1 MNKHSLNRFIDK
13 YYLGGNC
20 SSVVIN
26 SSEDILSTRFIT
38 GDKNLLGELTMTG
51 WKFEDAELGV
61 YNTEQL
67 VRLLSVMSENISMN
81 LTKVKT
87 KNGEKV
93 VSLKISD
100 SVSNVNYML
109 SDLSVISTPPNLKS
123 IPDFEVKIKVDKSF
137 MTKFV
142 AGKGALPDTDNFTV
156 LTNDDGVKVVIGY
169 AEINTNRVTL
179 PVETESYEVIDKVSF
194 NANLFRDVLV
204 ANKECESAT
213 LEISS
218 QGLARINFKVDEYD
232 ATYYLVAE
240 QDV

>member
-26 SSEDILSTRFIT
+26 SKGDSLSTRFIT
-38 GDKNLLGELTMTG
+38 GDKNLLGELTMSG
-51 WKFEDAELGV
+51 WNFDEADLGV

-67 VRLLSVMSENISMN
+67 VKLLSVLSDNISMN
-81 LTKVKT
+81 LTKAGDKA
-87 KNGEKV
+87 

-100 SVSNVNYML
+100 TKSDVNYML
-109 SDLSVISTPPNLKS
+109 SDLSVISSPPNLKS

-137 MTKFV
+137 MSKFV
-142 AGKGALPDTDNFTV
+142 AGKGALTDTDNFTV
-156 LTNDDGVKVVIGY
+156 ITDDEGVKVVIGY

-179 PVETESYEVIDKVSF
+179 PVETESYDKIENVSF

-213 LEISS
+213 LEVSS
-218 QGLARINFKVDEYD
+218 QGLARINFKIDEYD
-232 ATYYLVAE
+232 ATYYLVADT
-240 QDV
+240 DV

>member
-1 MNKHSLNRFIDK
+1 MNKHSLSRFIDK

-26 SSEDILSTRFIT
+26 SKGDKLSTRFIT
-38 GDKNLLGELTMTG
+38 GDKNLLGELHMTG
-51 WKFEDAELGV
+51 WDFDKADLGV

-67 VRLLSVMSENISMN
+67 IKLLSVLSENISMN
-81 LTKVKT
+81 LTKAGDKA
-87 KNGEKV
+87 

-100 SVSNVNYML
+100 TNSDVNYML
-109 SDLSVISTPPNLKS
+109 SDLSVISSPPNLKS

-142 AGKGALPDTDNFTV
+142 AGKGALADTDNFTV
-156 LTNDDGVKVVIGY
+156 ITSDDGVKIVIGY

-179 PVETESYEVIDKVSF
+179 PVETESYDKIENVSF
-194 NANLFRDVLV
+194 NANLFRDVLI

-213 LEISS
+213 LEVSS
-218 QGLARINFKVDEYD
+218 GGLARINFKIDEYD
-232 ATYYLVAE
+232 ATYYLVADT
-240 QDV
+240 DV

>member
-26 SSEDILSTRFIT
+26 SKGDKLSTRFIT
-38 GDKNLLGELTMTG
+38 GDKNLLGELHMTG
-51 WKFEDAELGV
+51 WNFDEADLGV

-67 VRLLSVMSENISMN
+67 VKLLSVLSENISMN
-81 LTKVKT
+81 LTKAGDKA
-87 KNGEKV
+87 

-100 SVSNVNYML
+100 TKSDVNYML
-109 SDLSVISTPPNLKS
+109 SDLSVISSPPNLKS
-123 IPDFEVKIKVDKSF
+123 VPDFEVKIKVDKTF

-142 AGKGALPDTDNFTV
+142 AGKGALADTDNFTV
-156 LTNDDGVKVVIGY
+156 ITDDDGVKVVIGY

-179 PVETESYEVIDKVSF
+179 PVETESYEKIEKVSF

-213 LEISS
+213 LEVSS
-218 QGLARINFKVDEYD
+218 GGLARINFKIDEYD
-232 ATYYLVAE
+232 ATYYLVADT
-240 QDV
+240 DV

>member
-26 SSEDILSTRFIT
+26 SKGDSLSTRFIT
-38 GDKNLLGELTMTG
+38 GDKNLLGELNMTG
-51 WKFEDAELGV
+51 WSFDEADLGV

-67 VRLLSVMSENISMN
+67 VKLLSVLSENITMN
-81 LTKVKT
+81 LTKAGDKA
-87 KNGEKV
+87 

-100 SVSNVNYML
+100 SKSDVNYML
-109 SDLSVISTPPNLKS
+109 SDLSVISSPPNLNS
-123 IPDFEVKIKVDKSF
+123 IPEFEVKIKVDKSF

-142 AGKGALPDTDNFTV
+142 AGKGALTDTDNFTV
-156 LTNDDGVKVVIGY
+156 ITDDDGVKVVIGY

-179 PVETESYEVIDKVSF
+179 PVETESYDKIENVSF

-213 LEISS
+213 LEVSS
-218 QGLARINFKVDEYD
+218 QGLARINFKIDEYD
-232 ATYYLVAE
+232 ATYYLVADT
-240 QDV
+240 DV

>member
-20 SSVVIN
+20 SSVVIKSDGDN
-26 SSEDILSTRFIT
+26 LSTRFIT
-38 GDKNLLGELTMTG
+38 GDKNLLGELNMTG
-51 WKFEDAELGV
+51 WSFDEADLGV

-67 VRLLSVMSENISMN
+67 VKLLSVLSENITMN
-81 LTKVKT
+81 LTKAGDKA
-87 KNGEKV
+87 

-100 SVSNVNYML
+100 SKSDVNYML
-109 SDLSVISTPPNLKS
+109 SDLSVISSPPNLKS
-123 IPDFEVKIKVDKSF
+123 IPEFEVKIKVDKSF

-142 AGKGALPDTDNFTV
+142 AGKGALTDTDNFTV
-156 LTNDDGVKVVIGY
+156 ITDDDGVKVVIGY

-179 PVETESYEVIDKVSF
+179 PVETESYDKIENVSF

-213 LEISS
+213 LEVSS
-218 QGLARINFKVDEYD
+218 QGLARINFKIDEYD
-232 ATYYLVAE
+232 ATYYLVADT
-240 QDV
+240 DV

>member
-26 SSEDILSTRFIT
+26 SKGDSLSTRFIT
-38 GDKNLLGELTMTG
+38 GDKNLLGELNMTG
-51 WKFEDAELGV
+51 WSFDEADLGV

-67 VRLLSVMSENISMN
+67 VKLLSVLSENITMN
-81 LTKVKT
+81 LTKAGDKA
-87 KNGEKV
+87 

-100 SVSNVNYML
+100 SKSDVNYML
-109 SDLSVISTPPNLKS
+109 SDLSVISSPPNLKS
-123 IPDFEVKIKVDKSF
+123 IPEFEVKIKVDKSF

-142 AGKGALPDTDNFTV
+142 AGKGALTDTDNFTV
-156 LTNDDGVKVVIGY
+156 ITDDDGVKVVIGY

-179 PVETESYEVIDKVSF
+179 PVETESYDKIENVSF

-213 LEISS
+213 LEVSS
-218 QGLARINFKVDEYD
+218 QGLARINFKIDEYD
-232 ATYYLVAE
+232 APYYLVADT
-240 QDV
+240 DV

>member
-26 SSEDILSTRFIT
+26 SKGDSLSTRFIT
-38 GDKNLLGELTMTG
+38 GDKNLLGELTMSG
-51 WKFEDAELGV
+51 WNFDEADLGV

-67 VRLLSVMSENISMN
+67 VKLLSVLSENISMN
-81 LTKVKT
+81 LTKAGDKA
-87 KNGEKV
+87 

-100 SVSNVNYML
+100 TNSDVNYML
-109 SDLSVISTPPNLKS
+109 SDLSVISSPPNLKS

-137 MTKFV
+137 MSKFV
-142 AGKGALPDTDNFTV
+142 AGKGALTDTDNFTV
-156 LTNDDGVKVVIGY
+156 ITDDEGVKVVIGY

-179 PVETESYEVIDKVSF
+179 PVETESYDKIENVSF

-213 LEISS
+213 LEVSS
-218 QGLARINFKVDEYD
+218 QGLARINFKIDEYD
-232 ATYYLVAE
+232 ATYYLVADT
-240 QDV
+240 DV

>member
-26 SSEDILSTRFIT
+26 SKGDKLSTRFIT
-38 GDKNLLGELTMTG
+38 GDKNLLGELHMTG
-51 WKFEDAELGV
+51 WNFDEADLGV

-67 VRLLSVMSENISMN
+67 VKLLSVLSENISMN
-81 LTKVKT
+81 LTKAGDKA
-87 KNGEKV
+87 

-100 SVSNVNYML
+100 TKSDVNYML
-109 SDLSVISTPPNLKS
+109 SDLSVISSPPNLKS

-137 MTKFV
+137 MSKFV
-142 AGKGALPDTDNFTV
+142 AGKGALTDTDNFTV
-156 LTNDDGVKVVIGY
+156 ITDDEGVKIVIGY

-179 PVETESYEVIDKVSF
+179 PVETESYDKIENVSF

-213 LEISS
+213 LEVSS
-218 QGLARINFKVDEYD
+218 QGLARINFKIDEYD
-232 ATYYLVAE
+232 ATYYLVADT
-240 QDV
+240 DV

>member
-26 SSEDILSTRFIT
+26 SKGDKLSTRFIT
-38 GDKNLLGELTMTG
+38 GDKNLLGELHMTG
-51 WKFEDAELGV
+51 WNFDEADLGV

-67 VRLLSVMSENISMN
+67 VKLLSVLSENISMN
-81 LTKVKT
+81 LTKAGDKA
-87 KNGEKV
+87 

-100 SVSNVNYML
+100 TKSDVNYML
-109 SDLSVISTPPNLKS
+109 SDLSVISSPPNLKS

-137 MTKFV
+137 MSKFI
-142 AGKGALPDTDNFTV
+142 AGKGALTDTDNFTV
-156 LTNDDGVKVVIGY
+156 ITDDEGVKIVIGY

-179 PVETESYEVIDKVSF
+179 PVETESYDKIENVSF

-213 LEISS
+213 LEVSS
-218 QGLARINFKVDEYD
+218 QGLARINFKIDEYD
-232 ATYYLVAE
+232 ATYYLVADT
-240 QDV
+240 DV